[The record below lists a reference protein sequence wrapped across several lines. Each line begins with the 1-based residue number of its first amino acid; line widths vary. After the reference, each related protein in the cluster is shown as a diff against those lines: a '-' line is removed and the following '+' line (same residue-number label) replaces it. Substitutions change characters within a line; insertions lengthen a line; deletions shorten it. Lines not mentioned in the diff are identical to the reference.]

1 LKKRSLDLNNSD
13 VIKGLVLDHYIYW
26 EVIGIRV
33 LVREPLNQPLH
44 LREIEGTLED
54 FQELVG
60 EFIEIVQITT
70 DIVCICNEKGSLQGL
85 GNNFHCDGL
94 GWIVGTCIFTSTKD
108 TEFTSLSDKQIG
120 YISEYIGFPVV

>member
-1 LKKRSLDLNNSD
+1 M
-13 VIKGLVLDHYIYW
+13 
-26 EVIGIRV
+26 RV

-44 LREIEGTLED
+44 LKEIEGTLED

-60 EFIEIVQITT
+60 EFLEIVKLTD
-70 DIVCICNEKGSLQGL
+70 DIVCICNEKGSSQGL
-85 GNNFHCDGL
+85 GNNFHGDEL
-94 GWIVGTCIFTSTKD
+94 GWIVGTCVFTSTKD